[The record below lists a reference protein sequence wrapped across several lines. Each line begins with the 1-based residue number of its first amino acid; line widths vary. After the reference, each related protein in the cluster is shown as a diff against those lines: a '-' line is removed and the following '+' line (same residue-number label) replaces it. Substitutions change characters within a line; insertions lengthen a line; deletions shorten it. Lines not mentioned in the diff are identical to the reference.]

1 MIAARAEPRE
11 AGRLKALAF
20 RFGPSAVGLLVFAAM
35 AALFRSGDQDLYF
48 RLLKGWGILP
58 FARPFLDTESVLRA
72 IECWGQGFDVWNPT
86 PCMNGGWYSYSPLLL
101 HAAPLGIGP
110 DDRLAFGFPL
120 VIAFLLSL
128 SALPPCRSWG
138 EVGARVLAVLSAAT
152 VFAVE
157 RANLDIVVF
166 LLAMLGVCLAVR
178 RDGWRHA
185 GYGVF
190 ILAAIL
196 KFYPAVLLLLALRE
210 HPKIVAATGA
220 AAAIA
225 AAVLLFP
232 SGGGAAE
239 AVKLLPVGSPYT
251 DMFGAM
257 NLPLGLIVLP
267 MAPPGVPWEEVLR
280 MPFPVAAQVM
290 LGALILI
297 AAVIAWRN
305 VRHDVERWPALTPAQ
320 AAFLVAGAALIVG
333 CFFAAQN
340 IAYRA
345 IFLLMTLP
353 GLVALARADADR
365 RRSRIL
371 LIAGVLFVM
380 WEEFFHHQATALQ
393 PAMANVILPAA
404 AEFTFWLI
412 RETVW
417 WWVIARLAALLAA
430 FALSTPLGAVMRREV
445 SRRRA

>member
-1 MIAARAEPRE
+1 M
-11 AGRLKALAF
+11 
-20 RFGPSAVGLLVFAAM
+20 
-35 AALFRSGDQDLYF
+35 
-48 RLLKGWGILP
+48 
-58 FARPFLDTESVLRA
+58 
-72 IECWGQGFDVWNPT
+72 
-86 PCMNGGWYSYSPLLL
+86 
-101 HAAPLGIGP
+101 
-110 DDRLAFGFPL
+110 
-120 VIAFLLSL
+120 
-128 SALPPCRSWG
+128 
-138 EVGARVLAVLSAAT
+138 
-152 VFAVE
+152 
-157 RANLDIVVF
+157 
-166 LLAMLGVCLAVR
+166 
-178 RDGWRHA
+178 
-185 GYGVF
+185 
-190 ILAAIL
+190 
-196 KFYPAVLLLLALRE
+196 
-210 HPKIVAATGA
+210 
-220 AAAIA
+220 
-225 AAVLLFP
+225 
-232 SGGGAAE
+232 
-239 AVKLLPVGSPYT
+239 
-251 DMFGAM
+251 
-257 NLPLGLIVLP
+257 
-267 MAPPGVPWEEVLR
+267 
-280 MPFPVAAQVM
+280 
-290 LGALILI
+290 
-297 AAVIAWRN
+297 
-305 VRHDVERWPALTPAQ
+305 TPAQ